1 MKTLEVAFNG
11 LVGPTH
17 NYAGLSH
24 GNVASETHASQISR
38 PRQAALQGLEKLRL
52 LFERGVPCGIL
63 PPQER
68 PSIGF
73 LRQLGFTGSDVD
85 VLSAAAKQPRL
96 LAAASSASC
105 MWTANAATVSP
116 SADTDDGR
124 VHFTPANLASK
135 LHRTLEPD
143 ATARAL
149 RRVFHCESHFAH
161 HAPLPGGVHLG
172 DEGAANHTR
181 LCSAPGARGLELFTF
196 GRRAFGGGAEPTRY
210 PARQTLEAS
219 EAIARR
225 HGLAATRTFFLQ
237 QSPDAIDA
245 GVFHNDV
252 IAVGHEDLLL
262 LHERAYVEHA
272 AALEDLRRA
281 FDGELCVVEA
291 RESELP
297 LAHAVGSYLFNSE
310 LLRTSAGSRLLLAP
324 QECAEDE
331 PTARFIERLLA
342 WPGTPVDEVH
352 YVDLRESMQNGGGPA
367 CLRLRVSMTVPQYQ
381 SVLRECLYDLE
392 AHDKLTAWIEC
403 HYREQLSG
411 SDLADP
417 ALLDESRRA
426 LDELTGIL
434 ALGSDFYEFQR
445 VHRGRS

>member
-1 MKTLEVAFNG
+1 MRALEVAFNG

-24 GNVASETHASQISR
+24 GNVASETHADQVSR
-38 PRQAALQGLEKLRL
+38 PKRAALQGLAKMRL
-52 LFERGVPCGIL
+52 LFERGIPCGVL

-68 PSIGF
+68 PNLRF
-73 LRQLGFTGSDVD
+73 LRELGFTGADVD
-85 VLSAAAKQPRL
+85 VLAAAAKYPRL
-96 LAAASSASC
+96 LATASSASC

-116 SADTDDGR
+116 GADTPDGR

-149 RRVFHCESHFAH
+149 RRVFHDAEHFAH

-181 LCSAPGARGLELFTF
+181 LCEQPGASGVELFTF
-196 GRRAFGGGAEPTRY
+196 GRRALGGGEEPTRY

-219 EAIARR
+219 QAIARR
-225 HGLAATRTFFLQ
+225 HGLDAARTIFLQ
-237 QSPDAIDA
+237 QTPGAIDA

-262 LHERAYVEHA
+262 LHERAYVDRGA
-272 AALEDLRRA
+272 SLDSIRRA
-281 FDGELCVVEA
+281 FSGELAIVEA
-291 RESELP
+291 TESELP
-297 LAHAVGSYLFNSE
+297 LKNAVGSYLFNSE
-310 LLRTSAGSRLLLAP
+310 LLRTSAGARLLLAP

-331 PTARFIERLLA
+331 PTRRFIERLLG
-342 WPGTPVDEVH
+342 WPGTPVDEVQ

-367 CLRLRVSMTVPQYQ
+367 CLRLRVVMSIPQYQ

-392 AHDKLTAWIEC
+392 AHEKLTAWIERN
-403 HYREQLSG
+403 YRDELTA

-417 ALLDESRRA
+417 ALLEESRRA

-434 ALGSDFYEFQR
+434 RFGSDFYEFQR
-445 VHRGRS
+445 S